1 VSVHGTNALTLY
13 GNVGFNIP
21 GHCYYLE
28 DGVEE
33 RNVLEANLA
42 AYVVPINTTGS
53 GGGQQVGSSWCHRG
67 SCCWHTRQHVTCCQ
81 KSAGFIAWAALLV
94 VHNQPETDLVLCP
107 HLLCCSAVSG
117 HGPLGGRGPV

>member
-33 RNVLEANLA
+33 RNLLEANLA
-42 AYVVPINTTGS
+42 AYVVPINTAGS
-53 GGGQQVGSSWCHRG
+53 GGGQQVGNR
-67 SCCWHTRQHVTCCQ
+67 CQ
-81 KSAGFIAWAALLV
+81 
-94 VHNQPETDLVLCP
+94 C
-107 HLLCCSAVSG
+107 
-117 HGPLGGRGPV
+117 LGA